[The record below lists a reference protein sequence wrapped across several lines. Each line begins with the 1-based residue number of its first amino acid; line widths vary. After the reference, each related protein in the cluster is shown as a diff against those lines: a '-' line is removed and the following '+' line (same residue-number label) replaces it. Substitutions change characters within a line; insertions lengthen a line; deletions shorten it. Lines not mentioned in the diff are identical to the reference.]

1 MKSLKIFSL
10 VFHFNFQPV
19 HILNTL
25 KVKIEKKGGFFMKH
39 EIINNGKPNLKNMTK
54 AEFNVFCKSV
64 LDIIIEDKKDKEKS
78 PAEENGDSYIKTH
91 ILSWTN

>member
-1 MKSLKIFSL
+1 
-10 VFHFNFQPV
+10 
-19 HILNTL
+19 
-25 KVKIEKKGGFFMKH
+25 MKH

-91 ILSWTN
+91 ILSWTNWPMLLHIVYLKCRIFIFL